1 MQQTALPVCLP
12 GSFPLSLAAA
22 VLLLQIVTKTQGR
35 SCAASACPLAGCAV
49 PGVVTSLPH
58 GVAVL
63 PVLQVGEIIG
73 EAGQGQYEVYAA
85 HGRGVFSSVLRARDL
100 ARRDHDTGIIPE
112 VAIKVGKG
120 CERAGVGL
128 QWGPAASGVALLH
141 VSVLLWG

>member
-1 MQQTALPVCLP
+1 MC
-12 GSFPLSLAAA
+12 
-22 VLLLQIVTKTQGR
+22 
-35 SCAASACPLAGCAV
+35 ACPLAGCAV
-49 PGVVTSLPH
+49 PCVVTSLSHMGP
-58 GVAVL
+58 AVL

-120 CERAGVGL
+120 CEGRGGWTAGV
-128 QWGPAASGVALLH
+128 AV
-141 VSVLLWG
+141 